1 MLISYDHKSFK
12 GHMLRADCMIPTGEM
27 RLKKSPLEAQTND
40 GEREDEINTS
50 ILFYFSLFKD
60 SFVFFKMHI
69 FEIII
74 LF

>member
-1 MLISYDHKSFK
+1 VIFLGMLKH
-12 GHMLRADCMIPTGEM
+12 
-27 RLKKSPLEAQTND
+27 D